1 MILVPVCF
9 DSFAS
14 AKFEMILLE
23 KKITLTFDCEE
34 ETDDLTADEVRLS
47 QNSYD
52 LADEA

>member
-1 MILVPVCF
+1 MNILVLLVPVCF

-14 AKFEMILLE
+14 AEFEIILLQ

-47 QNSYD
+47 
-52 LADEA
+52 